1 MTYINSNLTNR
12 EAYALHGKLDDARMQ
27 ELLDLEDKVE
37 ELEDKVE
44 ELEGVINDLIDNN
57 ERDLLKIV
65 ENLK

>member
-37 ELEDKVE
+37 ELE
-44 ELEGVINDLIDNN
+44 GVINDLIDNN

>member
-1 MTYINSNLTNR
+1 MIYINSNLTNR

-37 ELEDKVE
+37 ELE
-44 ELEGVINDLIDNN
+44 GVINDLIDNN

>member
-1 MTYINSNLTNR
+1 MRDMTYINSNLTNR

-37 ELEDKVE
+37 ELE
-44 ELEGVINDLIDNN
+44 GVINDLIDNN